1 MSNTSKVYQKD
12 SSFIEIRQNNPDREA
27 ALALIGKVWGEL
39 ESNESSDYQSRIVRQ
54 VCSDVLGEQSPGPEH
69 RFYLKNYIVEE
80 ISRIRDQDLPRYLF
94 YRYRYEIFPMQKS
107 QDEFPPCLQIEPTSI
122 CNYRCVFC
130 YQTDKELTDPK
141 KGYMGMMSLDL
152 FKKII
157 DQAEGE
163 CDAVTL
169 SSRGEPLMNRN
180 IEGMLAYASGKFLG
194 LKLNTNAWFLDEVKS
209 HALLQARVNTVVFSA
224 DAASEP
230 LYSQLRVNGK
240 LDRVVANIRTFQEIR
255 LGHYPDSQTITRV
268 SGVKFSDE
276 QNLDDVER
284 LWGDLVDQVA
294 FVDYNPWENTY
305 ERPLNDVV
313 LPCSDLWRRMFVWF
327 DGTVNPCDVDY
338 KSTLAVGNAHRDR
351 LSDIWTGEKYSALR
365 AAHLARQRSS
375 VSPCNRCTLV

>member
-1 MSNTSKVYQKD
+1 
-12 SSFIEIRQNNPDREA
+12 
-27 ALALIGKVWGEL
+27 
-39 ESNESSDYQSRIVRQ
+39 
-54 VCSDVLGEQSPGPEH
+54 
-69 RFYLKNYIVEE
+69 
-80 ISRIRDQDLPRYLF
+80 
-94 YRYRYEIFPMQKS
+94 
-107 QDEFPPCLQIEPTSI
+107 
-122 CNYRCVFC
+122 
-130 YQTDKELTDPK
+130 
-141 KGYMGMMSLDL
+141 
-152 FKKII
+152 
-157 DQAEGE
+157 
-163 CDAVTL
+163 
-169 SSRGEPLMNRN
+169 MNRN
-180 IEGMLAYASGKFLG
+180 IEGMLAYAGGKFLG

-255 LGHYPDSQTITRV
+255 LRHYPVSQTITRV

-305 ERPLNDVV
+305 ERPLNDIV